1 MAKRPSKKAPAEDTG
16 LLAALKFVALA
27 QHDVGTV
34 YQTHCRFTQ
43 MNNTGYVV
51 AFDGILAA
59 GHPVQEEI
67 PICPHTHRLIN
78 ALERVAGAVSMT
90 ALDTKQLAI
99 KSDKFRALVSCIG
112 DGDLTYAWPDPPQ
125 WPLNDAFKVAAN
137 IASTFNTEGGQTVM
151 QASIVTRDQ
160 SLIGTTGLVVIEAW
174 HGIPTPPG
182 MIIPVSFVKA
192 LNKVTK
198 PITRFGFSEGS
209 LTVFFEGDA
218 WLKTQLYQEQ
228 FPNVDKV
235 LAYTET
241 AKPVPLAKDVIEGI
255 KAVQP
260 FAETPQVWLGN
271 GKVHSHDDPE
281 QGAAFEAKNAV
292 ASVSLNSKNVL
303 ALADIITQID
313 YTGND
318 TVIPFFGDKVRGAF
332 ARYRD

>member
-1 MAKRPSKKAPAEDTG
+1 MAKRPKKAPAEDTG
-16 LLAALKFVALA
+16 LLAALKFISVA

-34 YQTHCRFTQ
+34 YQTHCRFTP
-43 MNNTGYVV
+43 MNDTNYVV

-90 ALDTKQLAI
+90 ALDTKQLVI
-99 KSDKFRALVSCIG
+99 KSDKFRAVVSCLG
-112 DGDLTYAWPDPPQ
+112 DGDLTYTWPDPPQ

-137 IASTFNTEGGQTVM
+137 VASIFNTEGGQTVM
-151 QASIVTRDQ
+151 AASIVTRDQ
-160 SLIGTTGLVVIEAW
+160 SLIGTTGQVVIEAW
-174 HGIPTPPG
+174 HGVPMPPG
-182 MIIPVSFVKA
+182 LIIPVSFVKA

-228 FPNVDKV
+228 YPNVDKV

-241 AKPVPLAKDVIEGI
+241 AKPVPLAKDVLEGV
-255 KAVQP
+255 KAVQS
-260 FAETPQVWLGN
+260 FAETPQVWLGG
-271 GKVHSHDDPE
+271 GKVHSHNDPD
-281 QGAAFEAKNAV
+281 QGACYEAKNAV
-292 ASVSLNSKNVL
+292 ASVSINSKHLL

-313 YTGND
+313 YTGNEI
-318 TVIPFFGDKVRGAF
+318 VIPFFGDKVRGAF